1 MKRKK
6 ILDDTPK
13 KEKITNHSDNDDE
26 IDEYSMYQ

>member
-6 ILDDTPK
+6 VIDDTPK
-13 KEKITNHSDNDDE
+13 KEKITNYSNDDE